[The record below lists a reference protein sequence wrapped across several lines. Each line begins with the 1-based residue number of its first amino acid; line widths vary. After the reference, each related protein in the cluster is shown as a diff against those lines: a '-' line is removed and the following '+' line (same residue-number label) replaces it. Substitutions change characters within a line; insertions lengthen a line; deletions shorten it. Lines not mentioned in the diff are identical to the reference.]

1 MTVIAPGDAEGA
13 RKAVI
18 ASVTTDGPVYL
29 RFGRAP
35 TPCFTTSESPF
46 HIGKALVLWDSKQPN
61 IAFLSTGS
69 ISYATL
75 SAARALAEDG
85 IESVVLHVPTI
96 KPLDTE
102 DVLNVARRAGRVIT
116 VEEHQVAGGF
126 GSAIAECLVEHH
138 PVPMRLIGIQDQFG
152 QSGSPEELLTHYG
165 LDSTSIENVARKFLT
180 HEI

>member
-1 MTVIAPGDAEGA
+1 MRYARWCLGRPRRRNAPDVRRYRDDARAPGNDGYRARRCRRGAEGGHRICDNRWA
-13 RKAVI
+13 CIPA
-18 ASVTTDGPVYL
+18 L
-29 RFGRAP
+29 RSR
-35 TPCFTTSESPF
+35 
-46 HIGKALVLWDSKQPN
+46 
-61 IAFLSTGS
+61 
-69 ISYATL
+69 
-75 SAARALAEDG
+75 AEDG

-138 PVPMRLIGIQDQFG
+138 PAPMRLIGIQDQFG

-165 LDSTSIENVARKFLT
+165 LDSTSIENVA
-180 HEI
+180 